1 MEKKRH
7 TVKNTVITS
16 ACKQILFLGYTV
28 AGSVH
33 DYRLFK
39 EEFSV
44 DETWFKTFNVWVD
57 LGYLG
62 FQKSYETLSLFMPHK
77 KPRKS
82 KANPEPSLTEAQ
94 KEENRTISQVR
105 VVVEHAIGG
114 MKRFAILTQRFRNR
128 TTPFV
133 DTVALLGAGLWN
145 LKVAQNEG

>member
-1 MEKKRH
+1 M
-7 TVKNTVITS
+7 KNTVISS

-44 DETWFKTFNVWVD
+44 NETWFQTFNVWVD

-62 FQKSYETLSLFMPHK
+62 FQKSYETLSLFIPHK

-82 KANPEPSLTEAQ
+82 KANPEPSLTETQ
-94 KEENRTISQVR
+94 KEENRKTSQVR

-128 TTPFV
+128 TPLFV
-133 DTVALLGAGLWN
+133 DTVALVGAGLWN
-145 LKVAQNEG
+145 LKLAKHKG